1 MSAKERPQAA
11 WLRVH
16 LKSFH
21 AKASRLSIFHL
32 ALENTGERGRL
43 VSKKPFL
50 AMDSRGYK
58 TGVGDWLF
66 SERPEE
72 KQRQL
77 EILASLFRNRVDT
90 KPDVTLDIAVGV
102 LEV

>member
-32 ALENTGERGRL
+32 ALENTGERGKL

-50 AMDSRGYK
+50 AMDS
-58 TGVGDWLF
+58 
-66 SERPEE
+66 
-72 KQRQL
+72 
-77 EILASLFRNRVDT
+77 
-90 KPDVTLDIAVGV
+90 
-102 LEV
+102 